1 MGRPQ
6 SYLTRQPPRLARWR
20 RFAGGFTTRM
30 PRSLAAVVLVSLTVA
45 SIALVAGAGATAHA
59 APRSPS
65 AEPFPVIPLNGTTQ
79 RGRFTGR
86 LTVTR
91 VVASGDRLVASGTL
105 GGRLRD
111 SRYPSAQDVTI
122 RRFSVVLGVTATPG
136 ATDCA
141 SVTMAIPSVRTRLIG
156 LRARLAAR
164 TFPVA
169 PKRGGPRAVRD
180 ILCATSQTL
189 TAQPPAPGV
198 APSPVV
204 VHLLNA
210 LRLVHA

>member
-1 MGRPQ
+1 
-6 SYLTRQPPRLARWR
+6 
-20 RFAGGFTTRM
+20 M
-30 PRSLAAVVLVSLTVA
+30 PRTLAAVVSVCLTTA
-45 SIALVAGAGATAHA
+45 FLALVALGGSPAQAATTTA
-59 APRSPS
+59 A
-65 AEPFPVIPLNGTTQ
+65 AEPFPVMPVVGTTQ

-91 VVASGDRLVASGTL
+91 VFARGDELIASGSVT
-105 GGRLRD
+105 GRLSDR
-111 SRYPSAQDVTI
+111 RYPSTQAVTI
-122 RRFSVVLGVTATPG
+122 RRFSTVLTVSPTPG

-141 SVTMAIPSVRTRLIG
+141 SLTMTTPAVTTRLVG

-164 TFPVA
+164 NHVVRP
-169 PKRGGPRAVRD
+169 RSGSPRAVRD

-189 TAQPPAPGV
+189 AAQPPAEGV
-198 APSPVV
+198 APSPTV